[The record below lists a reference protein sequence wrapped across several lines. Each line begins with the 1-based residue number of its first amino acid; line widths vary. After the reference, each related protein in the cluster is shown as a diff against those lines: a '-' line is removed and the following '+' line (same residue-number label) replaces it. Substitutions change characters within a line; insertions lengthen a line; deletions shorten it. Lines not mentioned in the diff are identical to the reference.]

1 MDTGTNSSL
10 PGDVLDRIS
19 GMEKIFDEA
28 QEIVHSLE
36 QAIAAY
42 KDFLPEI
49 QKLEAYY
56 TSRQW
61 KDDFAL
67 DEAGKLPV
75 TLKRGVLSED
85 GIYNLLEQN
94 RKVRTLIS

>member
-42 KDFLPEI
+42 KDFQPEI
-49 QKLEAYY
+49 Q
-56 TSRQW
+56 TRRCHR
-61 KDDFAL
+61 
-67 DEAGKLPV
+67 GM
-75 TLKRGVLSED
+75 KRASP
-85 GIYNLLEQN
+85 
-94 RKVRTLIS
+94 